1 MSKHELNKAFFANAK
16 MIHPDNYSG
25 ISELFKAWSLASGRA
40 NDRTISDANQADAAG
55 KMEEYWDAAR
65 AFTAKSAA
73 DVAAIYIMGQNT
85 ATIETDAYL
94 ESAWLIV
101 HAASGEADLVQLYE
115 TWVHLRATPN
125 ALDLDD
131 KAGDGIYAIA
141 AKLEAKM
148 AAIPA
153 TTAKGL
159 AVKVDV
165 FGGNVETNPGRIS
178 LNRDLAALTGQDVRP
193 E

>member
-1 MSKHELNKAFFANAK
+1 
-16 MIHPDNYSG
+16 
-25 ISELFKAWSLASGRA
+25 
-40 NDRTISDANQADAAG
+40 
-55 KMEEYWDAAR
+55 
-65 AFTAKSAA
+65 
-73 DVAAIYIMGQNT
+73 MGHNT
-85 ATIETDAYL
+85 ATIEADAYL

-115 TWVHLRATPN
+115 TWVHLSATPN